1 MARGIIYCMTTIVDG
16 LVKIGKTGKDNFEQ
30 RMYNLEHN
38 GYVNITGL
46 KREFAIEVEDY
57 DEKEQ
62 LIHNIFSKSNVQ
74 GTELF
79 AIDKGLVIQL
89 LSSFDGKQVY
99 PNDMTKEEVFGKA
112 TDEVQKRNY
121 SEIIPDGEYYFA
133 RKVKY
138 HGIIN
143 AKMKVKKGS
152 FIVLKGS
159 QCLPYED
166 GKYPELFKKVK
177 IKNGILQEDVE
188 CNSPSTAG
196 IIVLGKENNG
206 WVSWKDKNGNT
217 LDYYRKNNQ

>member
-1 MARGIIYCMTTIVDG
+1 MASGIIYCMTTIVDG

-99 PNDMTKEEVFGKA
+99 PKDISKEEVFDIA
-112 TDEVQKRNY
+112 TDEVDTEAQEKAENF
-121 SEIIPDGEYYFA
+121 SFA
-133 RKVKY
+133 KCWIEPGSVLTFINDPSKTCIVVNDRKVEFNGKEMY
-138 HGIIN
+138 LTGV
-143 AKMKVKKGS
+143 AK
-152 FIVLKGS
+152 
-159 QCLPYED
+159 
-166 GKYPELFKKVK
+166 
-177 IKNGILQEDVE
+177 IL
-188 CNSPSTAG
+188 
-196 IIVLGKENNG
+196 LGKKSGIAGPKYFKYNNEILSDIRHRLN
-206 WVSWKDKNGNT
+206 V
-217 LDYYRKNNQ
+217 

>member
-62 LIHNIFSKSNVQ
+62 LIHSIFSKSNVQ

-99 PNDMTKEEVFGKA
+99 PKNMTKEEVFGKA

-121 SEIIPDGEYYFA
+121 AEVIPDGEYYFA
-133 RKVKY
+133 RKVKDV
-138 HGIIN
+138 GIID
-143 AKMKVKKGS
+143 AKMKVKKGV

-159 QCLPYED
+159 KCIPLD
-166 GKYPELFKKVK
+166 KNKYPDLFKKIK
-177 IKNGILQEDVE
+177 IKDGVLQEDVE

-217 LDYYRKNNQ
+217 LDYYRKNAQ